1 MLASLEFAPV
11 GWNQLMTL
19 SVRPS
24 RLLGILL
31 MCAVS
36 AMAATKPHYV
46 VTNDDVPANLPSSV
60 TFYTI
65 HPDGT
70 LTKKAKVG
78 TGGNGAAAG
87 YFGTQRVTVLNNAQS
102 ECVYASNA
110 ESGDIVGISVATLQ
124 QVGLARGS
132 STDNGIANGIGLAM
146 SAGYLYAGFTGSST
160 IGTFQMSAGC
170 NLTYVS
176 SIQTNG
182 LESGTVDG
190 MAVYGNLLVVTYG
203 DGSIQS
209 FNISGGVPVSNGD
222 EQNSTG
228 SSGANWPS
236 QVDITQ
242 DGHFAIFGDV
252 STATVVEVSDIS
264 SGKLTPTVV
273 YRLGR
278 DNNSS
283 NIWLSPDESLLYVAN
298 TQGGE
303 IEAAFFDKTNGTLS
317 KGCTSKVLRGY
328 ANKWAYLSTMAT
340 DKTSGT
346 GNVVYVA
353 EYGAPSWIGVVDVTV
368 AAGKCTL
375 VEAAKSP
382 VSDATSPGLL
392 SIGVYPP
399 RPF

>member
-1 MLASLEFAPV
+1 
-11 GWNQLMTL
+11 MTF

-24 RLLGILL
+24 RILGMLL
-31 MCAVS
+31 MCAVCT
-36 AMAATKPHYV
+36 MAATKPHYV
-46 VTNDDVPANLPSSV
+46 MTNDDVPANLPSSV

-87 YFGTQRVTVLNNAQS
+87 YFGTQRVTVLNDGSN

-110 ESGDIVGISVATLQ
+110 ESGDIVGISVTALRRE
-124 QVGLARGS
+124 GLARAS
-132 STDNGIANGIGLAM
+132 KTDNGIANGIGLAM
-146 SAGYLYAGFTGSST
+146 STGYLYAGFTGSST
-160 IGTFQMSAGC
+160 IGTFQLVAGC
-170 NLTYVS
+170 KLTYVS
-176 SIQTNG
+176 SISAVG
-182 LESGTVDG
+182 LEGGTVDG
-190 MAVYGNLLVVTYG
+190 MAVNGSILVVTYG

-209 FNISGGVPVSNGD
+209 FDISAGVPVSNGD
-222 EQNSTG
+222 EQNSTA

-242 DGHFAIFGDV
+242 DGHFAIFGDT

-273 YRLGR
+273 YKLGH
-278 DNNSS
+278 DQSS
-283 NIWLSPDESLLYVAN
+283 ANIWLSPDESLLYVAN

-303 IEAAFFDKTNGTLS
+303 VEAAFFDKTTGAVS
-317 KGCTSKVLRGY
+317 KGCVSKVLRGF
-328 ANKWAYLSTMAT
+328 ANKWAYLATLAT
-340 DKTSGT
+340 DTTTGT

-353 EYGAPSWIGVVDVTV
+353 EYGAPGLIGVVDVTV
-368 AAGKCTL
+368 NGSECTL
-375 VEAAKSP
+375 TEATKSP
-382 VSDATSPGLL
+382 VTDITSPGLL

>member
-1 MLASLEFAPV
+1 MLASVEFAPV

-24 RLLGILL
+24 KLLGILL

-70 LTKKAKVG
+70 ITKKAKIG
-78 TGGNGAAAG
+78 TGGNGAGAG
-87 YFGTQRVTVLNNAQS
+87 FFGTQRVSVLNDGQS

-110 ESGDIVGISVATLQ
+110 ESGDIVGISVAKLQ
-124 QVGLARGS
+124 RVGLARGS
-132 STDNGIANGIGLAM
+132 SSDIGSANGIGLAM
-146 SAGYLYAGFTGSST
+146 STGYLYAGFTDSST
-160 IGTFQMSAGC
+160 IATFQLVAGC
-170 NLTYVS
+170 KLTYVS
-176 SIQTNG
+176 SMSVIG
-182 LESGTVDG
+182 LEGGGVDG
-190 MAVYGNLLVVTYG
+190 MSVRGNMLVVTYG

-209 FNISGGVPVSNGD
+209 FDISGGVPVSNGD

-236 QVDITQ
+236 QVDITE

-273 YRLGR
+273 YRLGH

-303 IEAAFFDKTNGTLS
+303 IEAAFFDKTHGTLA
-317 KGCTSKVLRGY
+317 KGCNSKVLRGY

-340 DKTSGT
+340 DKKSGT

-375 VEAAKSP
+375 IEAAKSP
-382 VSDATSPGLL
+382 VSDITSPGLL